1 MVAVGVHFKTEDVF
15 VGRTHGRAVVPFSA
29 ANEVTFAHDG
39 CPEPRIQWI
48 NMAM

>member
-29 ANEVTFAHDG
+29 ANEVDVMDDLSQG
-39 CPEPRIQWI
+39 Y
-48 NMAM
+48 NG